1 MVMTAKEFA
10 TPCGTLRLTDADG
23 NALSF
28 RIAQDILPYKA
39 SVYDIIA
46 SEWVPVIR
54 GGVQVGMQLPAQYD
68 ESKFRSYVLFPLSA
82 A

>member
-28 RIAQDILPYKA
+28 RIAQDLNEDEKHRQA
-39 SVYDIIA
+39 
-46 SEWVPVIR
+46 VPVIR

-82 A
+82 T